1 MCYTESTGR
10 HLIAERKICPGE
22 VVAVDVAAL
31 QVLTLATKMTFMAFF
46 NYIAAIMTL

>member
-31 QVLTLATKMTFMAFF
+31 QVLTLATEKTFMAFL
-46 NYIAAIMTL
+46 YCIAEVMTL